1 MAVADTV
8 TALDTTARSGGLAKA
23 TGAVAPDPRVFLLVR
38 AAAHAADCQIAVF

>member
-8 TALDTTARSGGLAKA
+8 TALDTTTRVGGPAKA
-23 TGAVAPDPRVFLLVR
+23 TGADAPDPRVFQLVR